1 MIDWHS
7 PELDIIDATTR
18 DLQLCS
24 QHRFGQQTNLRDQ
37 EQDVGL
43 PQQHTSCT
51 TTQEGHSQG
60 HNFCLVPQSAASNA
74 SLSQQEVWSAPITSD
89 VQRVVQATDDV
100 PFAMPPHLYQQDTF
114 GASRATYAAALTSS
128 TGPSPAT
135 GSRRGA
141 IAAPHLGNGKL
152 KLVRR
157 ATGSLQA
164 HLAPGGSTT
173 YKRARCDVT
182 SAPAQPA
189 SLEPIVDSQLAA
201 NPNFNLSNSNSAG
214 TIEDWNTARRLPGD
228 RSTTPPSLK
237 LDTQLLQLPTTP
249 SQASSAV
256 SSPASASSARSA
268 RRSPI
273 EMRSSPASFRCEHE
287 DAGLASIPCKICD
300 TMSAIIRSTATDLT
314 FALSATKTSYTRK
327 TSVDMP
333 RYTTRILVCGT
344 TARICSA
351 KCISRDSIERTTWRG
366 ISGVSMLARTR
377 SCSRPAALR
386 RRHSRETS
394 TEEGVN
400 HAKRAPNVLPTSGMV

>member
-1 MIDWHS
+1 LIDWHS

-287 DAGLASIPCKICD
+287 GCGFGFD
-300 TMSAIIRSTATDLT
+300 TMQDLRHHERHH
-314 FALSATKTSYTRK
+314 KEHGNRPY
-327 TSVDMP
+327 
-333 RYTTRILVCGT
+333 VCPE
-344 TARICSA
+344 CD
-351 KCISRDSIERTTWRG
+351 KDF
-366 ISGVSMLARTR
+366 LH
-377 SCSRPAALR
+377 PKDLR
-386 RRHSRETS
+386 R
-394 TEEGVN
+394 
-400 HAKRAPNVLPTSGMV
+400 HAKVHNKDPSLRYYCPHLFCKMHKQGFNREDHLERHIGSQHARADSVMQQASSTSSQTFSGDFH